1 MVAEPPAGPTAPP
14 ALGPPCGSAS
24 GRAICTD
31 QLPSSAT
38 SSVATTSPSSS
49 RAVIVPPGTA
59 PFPVSSRVSS
69 YTAPPA
75 LWLLL
80 GSGGSGVLATG
91 SAGSS
96 GSGDGSSGSGPSASS
111 LAGASSSPAA
121 PPPAAASASSS
132 AGPGPADC
140 GSAACV
146 PGLLGWFVGAAGG
159 TGTEAGES
167 DGAGICAGSSA
178 SSLESEGAA
187 EEVLDGLLG
196 AAVLGAGA
204 LAVGVGS
211 AAGGG
216 SGAVIAIA
224 TAVTTATV
232 AAPPTDPA
240 ATFGSRS
247 RFSVAFVP
255 QSRKPAFT
263 PHPPNSHQSAFGVST
278 TTGSSSA
285 PMWSETAA
293 SSATTIGQWSQWS
306 RCSCTWVRRRVVSRP
321 VW

>member
-1 MVAEPPAGPTAPP
+1 MVADPPAGPTVPP
-14 ALGPPCGSAS
+14 ALDPPCGSAS
-24 GRAICTD
+24 GLSICTD
-31 QLPSSAT
+31 QPPSSAT

-49 RAVIVPPGTA
+49 RAVIVAPGTA
-59 PFPVSSRVSS
+59 LFPVSSRVSS
-69 YTAPPA
+69 YTAPPV

-96 GSGDGSSGSGPSASS
+96 GSGSSAAS
-111 LAGASSSPAA
+111 LARPSSSPAA
-121 PPPAAASASSS
+121 SSPAASSASP
-132 AGPGPADC
+132 AGSGAADC
-140 GSAACV
+140 GSAA
-146 PGLLGWFVGAAGG
+146 PGLLGSFAGAAGG
-159 TGTEAGES
+159 TGTEVGES
-167 DGAGICAGSSA
+167 DGAGACAGVSA
-178 SSLESEGAA
+178 SSSESAGASD
-187 EEVLDGLLG
+187 ELLGLLDGLLG
-196 AAVLGAGA
+196 AVVLGADA
-204 LAVGVGS
+204 VAVGVGS

-232 AAPPTDPA
+232 AAPLTEPT

-255 QSRKPAFT
+255 QSRNPAFT
-263 PHPPNSHQSAFGVST
+263 PQPPNSHQSAFGAST

-285 PMWSETAA
+285 PKWSETAA
-293 SSATTIGQWSQWS
+293 SSATTIGQWSHRS
-306 RCSCTWVRRRVVSRP
+306 RCSCTWARRRVVSRP